1 VGVGFLVGADLTVD
15 TGIVRPV
22 WYRLR
27 AELRSSWRA
36 GLVLALVVGLTGGMV
51 LVLASGA
58 RRTSTSYSR
67 FLVAQDATDVQVSLP
82 SESEGG
88 GVDAAQIR
96 RLPQVREVNVAGSF
110 FVIQYGAGVGVVVP
124 RD

>member
-36 GLVLALVVGLTGGMV
+36 GLVLALVVGLTGGIV

-82 SESEGG
+82 
-88 GVDAAQIR
+88 
-96 RLPQVREVNVAGSF
+96 
-110 FVIQYGAGVGVVVP
+110 
-124 RD
+124 